1 MSKIFKV
8 VKIIQNRA
16 VYFLCCTFIKVQY
29 KDYVNVYENS
39 WDNNE
44 GFFMASSVYPKSF

>member
-8 VKIIQNRA
+8 VKIIQIRD
-16 VYFLCCTFIKVQY
+16 VYFLCCTLMKVQY

-39 WDNNE
+39 
-44 GFFMASSVYPKSF
+44 